1 MRSFKAGFGGFDE
14 GVWMVKCWGVK
25 GNPRLDCLNKTGK
38 DRRVCLEKRD
48 DDLLATCEDEHN
60 GK

>member
-38 DRRVCLEKRD
+38 KVGGETSVLGEER
-48 DDLLATCEDEHN
+48 
-60 GK
+60 